1 MVAAKL
7 NLAHFPGLPARDEV
21 SLSPILPGDL
31 AEVALFLH
39 RKLNS
44 RLSPETWQR
53 AIRPSW
59 PVEAPNH
66 GYMLLAGGQVVGVQ
80 LAFYADRVID
90 GRPWRFCNVAA
101 WCVAPAHRAH
111 GVRLLASLLAQ
122 KGYTF
127 TDLSPSGNVV
137 PLNRR
142 LNFQMLDTASSLV
155 VNWPWP
161 RTGGVRILSDRAQIE
176 ARLDGRDLEIFRDH
190 QRACAAHHLV
200 VTSGSESCYVVFRRE
215 RRKRLRLFATLLH
228 VGKSGAASPH
238 PAPSVRPSAHAFRH
252 RGHLR
257 RASRRRLPPGAR
269 HRGSA
274 RACAC
279 SAAAISAPGD
289 RLSLQRTGQR
299 SVVKGGRCNDTS
311 RPTCAI

>member
-90 GRPWRFCNVAA
+90 GRPERFCNVAA

-111 GVRLLASLLAQ
+111 GVRLLTPLLAQ

-200 VTSGSESCYVVFRRE
+200 ITSGSESCYVIFRRE
-215 RRKRLRLFATLLH
+215 SRKRLRLFATLLH
-228 VGKSGAASPH
+228 VGNPALLRRTLRPLCGHLLTHFGIAATFVEH
-238 PAPSVRPSAHAFRH
+238 RVAGFRPAHAIAAQPRVRMFRS
-252 RGHLR
+252 GDL
-257 RASRRRLPPGAR
+257 GA
-269 HRGSA
+269 
-274 RACAC
+274 
-279 SAAAISAPGD
+279 
-289 RLSLQRTGQR
+289 GQIDYLYSELV
-299 SVVKGGRCNDTS
+299 SV
-311 RPTCAI
+311 PW